1 MEDSR
6 CNETKLGAT
15 AGLHFGKPLTRIII
29 LLDRWCDTMTSVHES
44 NTIACWVSATI
55 LIVSTTAC
63 GISSTESENLRPR
76 LSSPV
81 RPRRC

>member
-15 AGLHFGKPLTRIII
+15 AGLHFVKALTRVII

-44 NTIACWVSATI
+44 PAGLSATI

-63 GISSTESENLRPR
+63 GISSMESESLRPR

-81 RPRRC
+81 RPRRWLT